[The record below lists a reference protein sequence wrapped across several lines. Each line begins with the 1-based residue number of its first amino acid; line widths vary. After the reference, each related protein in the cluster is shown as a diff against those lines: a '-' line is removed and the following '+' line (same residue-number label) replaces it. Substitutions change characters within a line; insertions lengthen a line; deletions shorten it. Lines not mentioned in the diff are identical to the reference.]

1 MVLKP
6 REGESIMNPEKFEHK
21 SELDCEVTVFEGAHS
36 TCDQTEEEPQ
46 PQYAAE
52 KNESNRQKPT
62 KDNYN
67 I

>member
-1 MVLKP
+1 MSTA
-6 REGESIMNPEKFEHK
+6 RFEHK

-36 TCDQTEEEPQ
+36 TCDEIEGEFPKKRE
-46 PQYAAE
+46 AKKE
-52 KNESNRQKPT
+52 DSSKGREI